1 MPQLNLE
8 ILTAENLKRIEQ
20 LAKKPVS
27 NNQDDAFWQGL
38 SFEQFNE
45 VIGLPLDPKT
55 YEPKP
60 MTPYQLK
67 FFDTITESP
76 FHRFHVNKARQMG
89 FSELILRIAAYRA
102 VCNRYRGKAIK
113 IIAGTRSQA
122 TKKLMD
128 RLKEFFKSHP
138 ELVDADESKHDLRL
152 KLVNGATFEGLP
164 ANPEAITG
172 DTKIACIIMDE
183 AAKWDL
189 VDDQPVLNSIMPI
202 VKTNRSDL
210 FMFST
215 PKGPRGFFYEIEQAR
230 DEKTWQFFRYNIWD
244 TEGNLYTKQEIEEML
259 KDPTIDVEQE
269 FLNGYTT
276 GRNNIFSTF
285 KEESFEAE
293 VY

>member
-1 MPQLNLE
+1 MNLE
-8 ILTAENLKRIEQ
+8 ILTPENKKRI
-20 LAKKPVS
+20 AKSKPNS
-27 NNQDDAFWQGL
+27 QIIAIDEWIGL
-38 SFEQFNE
+38 SFEAFNE
-45 VIGLPLDPKT
+45 RIGLPLDPQT

-60 MTPYQLK
+60 LTPYQVE
-67 FFDTITESP
+67 FFTAIDASKY
-76 FHRFHVNKARQMG
+76 HRFHINKARQMG

-102 VCNRYRGKAIK
+102 VCNKYRGKSIK

-128 RLKEFFKSHP
+128 RLKDFFKTHP
-138 ELVDADESKHDLRL
+138 ELVNREESKHDL
-152 KLVNGATFEGLP
+152 KLVLTNGATFEGLP

-215 PKGPRGFFYEIEQAR
+215 PKGPRGFFYEIEQNH
-230 DEKTWQFFRYNIWD
+230 DIEEWQYFKYDIWR
-244 TEGNLYTKQEIEEML
+244 TEGNLYTKEQIEKIL

-285 KEESFEAE
+285 KASGFEAE